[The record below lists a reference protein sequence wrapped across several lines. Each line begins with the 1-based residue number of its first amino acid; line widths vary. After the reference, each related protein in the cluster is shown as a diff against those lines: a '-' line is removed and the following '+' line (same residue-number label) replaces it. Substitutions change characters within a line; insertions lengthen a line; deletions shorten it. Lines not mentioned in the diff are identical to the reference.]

1 MGAQDP
7 STDDA
12 APRLVDPR
20 DIPGSVQLPPWFRRA
35 VVVVVLATFGAIAA
49 GWLFVELSGFIVT
62 VVVAMFIGFA
72 MEPAVNAMA
81 RRGVPRA
88 GGTVLVMLTLFLMAV
103 AFAWVIGDL
112 VVEQV
117 TDLSDNFPSYL
128 DQVTT
133 YVNDH
138 FGFDI
143 SQQSDKLKDV
153 GIGSAAGIAGNAFSI
168 FSTVVGIVFQ
178 LFTVALFS
186 FYFCA
191 RGPELRRTICST
203 LPPRQQREALR
214 VWNLAIQKTA
224 GYLYSRML
232 LGLASAIAHG
242 ILFKVL
248 DLEYAVTLALWVGLV
263 SQFIPTVG
271 TYLAG
276 ALPILVALSDSPR
289 DALIVLIFIT
299 AYQQF
304 ENYVLAPPL
313 SARTMELN
321 AAVAFGAVIVGTSLF
336 GVPGAFLA
344 LPVTATG
351 TAFAG
356 AYIKRHELID
366 DESLRLD
373 SDDQPDERI
382 DTPEEAVATLP
393 PNGGQ
398 RDGEQ
403 RDGEHR

>member
-1 MGAQDP
+1 MGTQDP
-7 STDDA
+7 GTDDA
-12 APRLVDPR
+12 AARLVDPR
-20 DIPGSVQLPPWFRRA
+20 AVPGSVQLPPWFRRA
-35 VVVVVLATFGAIAA
+35 VVVVVLTAFGAVAV
-49 GWLFVELSGFIVT
+49 GWLFLKLSGFIIT

-72 MEPAVNAMA
+72 MEPAVNSMA
-81 RRGVPRA
+81 RRGVPRVA
-88 GGTVLVMLTLFLMAV
+88 GTLLVMLALFLAFV
-103 AFAWVIGDL
+103 AFSWVIGAL

-117 TDLSDNFPSYL
+117 GDIVDNFPSYL
-128 DQVTT
+128 DNVTV

-143 SQQSDKLKDV
+143 SQQSDRLKDV
-153 GIGSAAGIAGNAFSI
+153 GLGSAVGIAGNAFSI
-168 FSTVVGIVFQ
+168 FSTVLGIVFQ
-178 LFTVALFS
+178 LFTIGLFS

-191 RGPELRRTICST
+191 RGPELRRAICST

-224 GYLYSRML
+224 GYLYSRIL

-242 ILFKVL
+242 IVFKVL
-248 DLEYAVTLALWVGLV
+248 DMDYAITLALWVGLV
-263 SQFIPTVG
+263 SQFIPTIG

-276 ALPILVALSDSPR
+276 ALPILVALADSPR
-289 DALIVLIFIT
+289 DALIVLVFIT
-299 AYQQF
+299 VYQQF
-304 ENYVLAPPL
+304 ENYLLTPPL

-321 AAVAFGAVIVGTSLF
+321 AAVAFGAVIAGATLF

-373 SDDQPDERI
+373 KDDRPDEQI
-382 DTPEEAVATLP
+382 DTPEEAVASLP
-393 PNGGQ
+393 AEP
-398 RDGEQ
+398 GEQ
-403 RDGEHR
+403 RD

>member
-1 MGAQDP
+1 MGTQDP
-7 STDDA
+7 DVRAEDAGDDA
-12 APRLVDPR
+12 PPRVLDPR
-20 DIPGSVQLPPWFRRA
+20 DIPVNVQVPAWFRRA
-35 VVVVVLATFGAIAA
+35 LIMVVAASFLAIAL
-49 GWLFVELSGFIVT
+49 GWLFLQLSGFIVT

-88 GGTVLVMLTLFLMAV
+88 GGTLLVMLLLFLAFG
-103 AFAWVIGDL
+103 AFAWIIGAL
-112 VVEQV
+112 IVEQV
-117 TDLSDNFPSYL
+117 GELVDNFPDYV
-128 DQVTT
+128 DETT
-133 YVNDH
+133 RYVDDH
-138 FGFDI
+138 FGLDLTE
-143 SQQSDKLKDV
+143 QSDQLKDV
-153 GIGSAAGIAGNAFSI
+153 GLSSASGLAGSAFGFFTTA
-168 FSTVVGIVFQ
+168 VGIIFQ
-178 LFTVALFS
+178 LFTVGLFS

-191 RGPELRRTICST
+191 RGPELRRTVCSA
-203 LPPRQQREALR
+203 LPPRQQRETLR
-214 VWNLAIQKTA
+214 AWNLAIQKTA

-242 ILFKVL
+242 ICFEVL
-248 DLEYAVTLALWVGLV
+248 DLDYSVTLALWVGLV

-276 ALPILVALSDSPR
+276 ALPLLVALSSSPR
-289 DALIVLIFIT
+289 DAVIVLIFIV

-321 AAVAFGAVIVGTSLF
+321 AAVAFGAVIVGTTLF

-356 AYIKRHELID
+356 AYIKRHQLIEH
-366 DESLRLD
+366 ESLRLD
-373 SDDQPDERI
+373 KDDRPDDQI
-382 DTPEEAVATLP
+382 DTPEEAEATLP
-393 PNGGQ
+393 D
-398 RDGEQ
+398 DGPGA
-403 RDGEHR
+403 RS